1 MKRITAFF
9 IVLFAAVAMA
19 ATEPDKDNGQAEP
32 EEKAQSAPVT
42 GADSREELLRSGS
55 WPRLFVP
62 SGKLVLIR
70 WSHFQQIF
78 NRGLFL
84 CPGNSRV
91 N

>member
-9 IVLFAAVAMA
+9 IVLFAAAAMA

-55 WPRLFVP
+55 WPRPFVP
-62 SGKLVLIR
+62 SEKIGADSVVSFPADI
-70 WSHFQQIF
+70 
-78 NRGLFL
+78 
-84 CPGNSRV
+84 
-91 N
+91 